1 MKAYIVNNCSGNNPR
16 IIGHFGC
23 TLVMETYR
31 EQLERVGIEEV
42 KDSKDADLVI
52 VNGEGSLHHDR
63 RRDLLTWPKKYP
75 SVFVNAVYQ
84 ANERAPEM
92 GEFLYRAVRESLSA
106 KFMRGQ
112 GYECDV
118 VPDVILTNR
127 RLNAVEYDPVAADGI
142 GLTDNVL
149 DGRAGSSAWE
159 SPAAY
164 LDWLSRR
171 EGVVCGRF
179 HAAIACAVIGVPF
192 STWDSNTWKIRGLMK
207 DMGILQFHGDDNQL
221 AATAIVPNSLPSQV
235 AEYVERG
242 KQKID
247 RMFESFLDLV

>member
-1 MKAYIVNNCSGNNPR
+1 
-16 IIGHFGC
+16 
-23 TLVMETYR
+23 METYR
-31 EQLERVGIEEV
+31 EQLERVGIEEAE
-42 KDSKDADLVI
+42 SPEDADLVI
-52 VNGEGSLHHDR
+52 VNGEGSLHHGHHRELLEWSR
-63 RRDLLTWPKKYP
+63 RRP

-84 ANERAPEM
+84 DNAPSPKM

-106 KFMRGQ
+106 RFMCGQ

-127 RLNAVEYDPVAADGI
+127 RLNAVEYDPSLADGI

-171 EGVVCGRF
+171 EGVACGRF

-207 DMGILQFHGDDNQL
+207 DIGILQFHGDDDQL
-221 AATAIVPNSLPSQV
+221 AAAAIVPNSFPSQV

-242 KQKID
+242 KKKVD